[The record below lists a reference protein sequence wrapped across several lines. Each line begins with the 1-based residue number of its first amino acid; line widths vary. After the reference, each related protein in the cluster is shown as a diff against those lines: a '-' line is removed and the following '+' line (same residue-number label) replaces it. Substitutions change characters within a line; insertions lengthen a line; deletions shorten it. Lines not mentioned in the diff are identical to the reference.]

1 MKFDIDSKIQ
11 SLLESA
17 CVRILHS
24 PEALG
29 GWRDIQ
35 TKKPGDVLIEA
46 DVFCDGIYAKTARE
60 AGLQYHSEETKG
72 DLTAWE
78 SGEIL
83 VIADPIDGSSEF
95 GRYGPRR
102 TPIMTAALALRGTEI
117 IAGVVGDLWNETVY
131 GIDAEGLY
139 SYSLRVGHHNRQ
151 PIQLVES
158 RRGTVLANA
167 AVAAYAPY
175 YRLMKMLYPGLFENA
190 LIVANNAG
198 IGTQLAVVEMTA
210 QHAVAASIETKPI
223 DLFEHIGAVLACRA
237 GAYVCRMDGSEFIT
251 DPRHLQTSIT
261 AVSKDIADEIWSSIR
276 DQYKAAGMP
285 HDVILDTP
293 DGMAFQ
299 KS

>member
-1 MKFDIDSKIQ
+1 
-11 SLLESA
+11 
-17 CVRILHS
+17 
-24 PEALG
+24 
-29 GWRDIQ
+29 
-35 TKKPGDVLIEA
+35 
-46 DVFCDGIYAKTARE
+46 
-60 AGLQYHSEETKG
+60 
-72 DLTAWE
+72 
-78 SGEIL
+78 
-83 VIADPIDGSSEF
+83 
-95 GRYGPRR
+95 
-102 TPIMTAALALRGTEI
+102 MTAALALRGTEI

-151 PIQLVES
+151 TIQLAGS
-158 RRGTVLANA
+158 RRGTILASA

-175 YRLMKMLYPGLFENA
+175 HRLMKLLYPGLFENA

-261 AVSKDIADEIWSSIR
+261 AVSKDLADEIWSSIR

-285 HDVILDTP
+285 PRRHPRYARGNGVPEIVRRFAAVREFLRFLNWRKFPRQLGVSLEFGPDSLAHHLAQIEYHRVGDPVVSPRPIL
-293 DGMAFQ
+293 A
-299 KS
+299 